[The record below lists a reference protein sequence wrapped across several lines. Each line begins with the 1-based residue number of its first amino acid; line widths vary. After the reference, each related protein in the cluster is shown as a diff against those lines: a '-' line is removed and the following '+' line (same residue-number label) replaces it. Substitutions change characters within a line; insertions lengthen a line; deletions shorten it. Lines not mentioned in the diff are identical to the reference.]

1 MSFFVNFPLFCIVG
15 GLLCSVISSM
25 LPARGARI
33 LSLTLTATVCTA
45 CLLLL
50 YYVNQTGEAVTY
62 LMGHYPHPWGNELR
76 FGRLEPLY
84 GAAFSAVMLLCILGG
99 KKQLAHDLQPSKQ
112 NLYYVLCDL
121 VLTALLALAF
131 TNDVFTGYVFI
142 EICTLASCGLLMI
155 RQLGRTT
162 LASVRYMIFSLL
174 GSGLFLLGIV
184 MLYEMTGHLLMPNLR
199 ETIAQLWQ
207 SGRYHTALTASI
219 CLITIGLAV
228 KSGLFPFHFWMP
240 DTYGCATPCSSG
252 ILSGLVSKGYIFLL
266 LKLIFNVFGEQVF
279 YACGVQNVLYG
290 LGVAAM
296 VVGSVSA
303 ILENDI
309 FRMIAFSS
317 AAQIGYIFMGIG
329 ISPELGVQAS
339 LLHILTHAGAAF
351 AVGSFSMI
359 GLPLTVGMISK
370 YLFAEAAFLSGVRM
384 IPTLLVLAVSTVLNA
399 FYFTRTL
406 IRIYNR
412 PTQALPERVTL
423 RQQPSY
429 ALAAAAFSVMILAL
443 GIAAQPVVTLL
454 RRRLELF

>member
-1 MSFFVNFPLFCIVG
+1 
-15 GLLCSVISSM
+15 
-25 LPARGARI
+25 
-33 LSLTLTATVCTA
+33 
-45 CLLLL
+45 
-50 YYVNQTGEAVTY
+50 
-62 LMGHYPHPWGNELR
+62 MGHYPHPWGNELR

-121 VLTALLALAF
+121 VLTALLARAF
-131 TNDVFTGYVFI
+131 ANDVVTGYVFI
-142 EICTLASCGLLMI
+142 GICTLASCGLLMI

-266 LKLIFNVFGEQVF
+266 LKLIFNLL
-279 YACGVQNVLYG
+279 NPLLG
-290 LGVAAM
+290 LLLGFFSENR
-296 VVGSVSA
+296 VG
-303 ILENDI
+303 
-309 FRMIAFSS
+309 
-317 AAQIGYIFMGIG
+317 
-329 ISPELGVQAS
+329 
-339 LLHILTHAGAAF
+339 
-351 AVGSFSMI
+351 
-359 GLPLTVGMISK
+359 
-370 YLFAEAAFLSGVRM
+370 
-384 IPTLLVLAVSTVLNA
+384 
-399 FYFTRTL
+399 RTL
-406 IRIYNR
+406 TKSFLTTALLTAVVVITDRLGYG
-412 PTQALPERVTL
+412 QALYQLTL
-423 RQQPSY
+423 
-429 ALAAAAFSVMILAL
+429 SVDVFV
-443 GIAAQPVVTLL
+443 PVVLL
-454 RRRLELF
+454 LIFVWYLVWRVLC